1 MKHQKLKDLQY
12 PKNQLTKDELR
23 KIKGGIGNDD
33 LDVMIGNDDIES
45 NFIGPDD
52 LDNI

>member
-1 MKHQKLKDLQY
+1 MKHQKLKDLQN

-33 LDVMIGNDDIES
+33 LDVMIGSDDIEAT
-45 NFIGPDD
+45 IIEDID
-52 LDNI
+52 TI